1 MLLTRQRGIVYG
13 RKDELK
19 RVCMQ
24 DSKEFK
30 PKRRERRA
38 FSNEQGGDRR
48 SEFKSKWQG
57 RKPSEPEGEA
67 RRPAFKKKWEERRPA
82 AQSQSED
89 RRPPFKKKWEER
101 KSAERNQGEERRPA
115 FKKKWEERRPMAQQG
130 QGEERRNN
138 FKNKRPDRRPDSAKP
153 AGNDQHRIH
162 FPKQNEPVE
171 LGYVAQKRVASI
183 KNKLYEIR
191 QYKRLLEEQGLKP
204 DQDDKVRE
212 SELIVQ
218 LLRLEKGL
226 APKAK
231 PKKLRDGTIPE
242 GRRPEKAKRKL
253 RRW

>member
-1 MLLTRQRGIVYG
+1 
-13 RKDELK
+13 
-19 RVCMQ
+19 
-24 DSKEFK
+24 
-30 PKRRERRA
+30 
-38 FSNEQGGDRR
+38 
-48 SEFKSKWQG
+48 
-57 RKPSEPEGEA
+57 
-67 RRPAFKKKWEERRPA
+67 
-82 AQSQSED
+82 
-89 RRPPFKKKWEER
+89 
-101 KSAERNQGEERRPA
+101 
-115 FKKKWEERRPMAQQG
+115 MAQQG